1 MRIFA
6 RSRKSARLNTV
17 DLVNWKDVLLGPVSR
32 RTWLAT
38 AHLLTGVPIALAASS
53 GVLLAV
59 MTGSL
64 LAITLI
70 GIPLGFWLLFWLSRW
85 FSQIQVSRFEAFMR
99 VRIRLRPRAY
109 PGSNRLRRVASEV
122 RDRRAWREAGFH
134 LVSPLVEGAGAIAV
148 ALSWACALMFG
159 TIFLYAPNLPGQSP
173 VGWDLHSSLGQ
184 GIMTAAGVSLLFL
197 TPWIARGFAAL
208 DVVVAEALLGPSRA
222 DELTHRVEVLA
233 ESRTKVVDAADA
245 ERRRIERDL
254 HDGTQQRLVSLAM
267 NLGMTRTQYPDIPEI
282 AEAHEEAKLAL
293 TELRDFV
300 RGLHPAVLNDRGLD
314 AALSGITARS
324 PVPVRLEVHLPVR
337 PAPTTEAIA
346 YFVVSEALANA
357 AKHAQAS
364 AATVSVTQEGDT
376 MIVKIEDDGVGGA
389 HPGKGSGL
397 RGLAQRVESADGTL
411 TLSSPE
417 GGPTLI
423 VAELPCAS

>member
-1 MRIFA
+1 M
-6 RSRKSARLNTV
+6 
-17 DLVNWKDVLLGPVSR
+17 NWKDVLLGPVSR
-32 RTWLAT
+32 QTWLAT
-38 AHLLTGVPIALAASS
+38 AHLLIGVPIALAASG
-53 GVLLAV
+53 GVFLGA

-64 LAITLI
+64 LAITLV
-70 GIPLGFWLLFWLSRW
+70 GIPLGFRLLFGMSRW
-85 FSQIQVSRFEAFMR
+85 FSQVQVSRFEAFLG
-99 VRIRLRPRAY
+99 VRIRLRPRDY
-109 PGSNRLRRVASEV
+109 PGSSWLRRVASEV
-122 RDRRAWREAGFH
+122 QDRRAWREAGFH
-134 LVSPLVEGAGAIAV
+134 LVSPLVEGAGAAAV
-148 ALSWACALMFG
+148 ALSWAFALVFG
-159 TIFLYAPNLPGQSP
+159 TVFLYSPELPDESP
-173 VGWDLHSSLGQ
+173 VGWDLHSILGQ
-184 GIMTAAGVSLLFL
+184 TIATVIGVSLLFL
-197 TPWIARGFAAL
+197 TPWIARGFTAL
-208 DVVVAEALLGPSRA
+208 DVMVAEALLAPSRT
-222 DELTHRVEVLA
+222 DELSHRVEVLA

-267 NLGMTRTQYPDIPEI
+267 NLGMTRAQYPDIPEI

-324 PVPVRLEVHLPVR
+324 PVPVRLHVDLPVR

-357 AKHAQAS
+357 AKHARAS
-364 AATVSVTQEGDT
+364 AATVSVTHEKDT
-376 MIVKIEDDGVGGA
+376 MIVKIEDDGIGGA

-411 TLSSPE
+411 TLTSPE

-423 VAELPCAS
+423 VAELPCAL